1 MRSGRSFADIAFG
14 KLEIALYMDAK
25 RGLTIVKFVA
35 RHERTVARSLGFA
48 QEAVP
53 DRMPPPQSVMAC

>member
-35 RHERTVARSLGFA
+35 QHGRAVARSLGFV
-48 QEAVP
+48 QEACQTGCP
-53 DRMPPPQSVMAC
+53 LRKA